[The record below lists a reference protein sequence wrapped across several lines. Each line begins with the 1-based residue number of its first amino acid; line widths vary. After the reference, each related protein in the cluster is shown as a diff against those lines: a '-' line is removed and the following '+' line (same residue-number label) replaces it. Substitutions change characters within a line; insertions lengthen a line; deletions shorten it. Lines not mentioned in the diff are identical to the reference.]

1 MDTSNPVIVGERTT
15 MGDFRNENLLLKRQD
30 YKLLQEL
37 VRDGQRVPPEKFSVE
52 QEEVEERLLK
62 ELEVSGV
69 MEGGKGE
76 VFVPMTA
83 VLEQVLV
90 SKYHPQ
96 GIRMDGAHVSVQRT
110 FPQRKR
116 IRQMVRALLAYNPN
130 AAAQIEKVTYS
141 GGTKRGFS
149 TRLKKWS
156 ERRPQ
161 MMIPILK
168 QWGFD
173 GFDVLKK
180 RMPFKSGALLD
191 WNQGLQDLVNKV
203 TINKTSG
210 AGPPFFQPKYRC
222 LDEINQAIE
231 EIAKHISEGK
241 CEQFFHEN
249 PEFILSECKN
259 KMDRYEIGKIQ
270 DKTRPYWSFSAPVSV
285 LISILCQDFCANLY
299 TFNTNKKSANAYG
312 FSYAHGGGKAMWDWM
327 QSTEEGEMKYVVYG
341 DDTKM
346 VWRKNGK
353 LYEVNPD
360 FEQMDGSID
369 RDTVKIT
376 VDWIYGAYSERH
388 GENSF
393 FRYICDLW
401 IMLACGSKFFVDG
414 KKVYQNQT
422 GLLTGVVGTTL
433 FDTVKSVLAYHLY
446 VHTKHDPFEKEKS
459 HDFFRN
465 MGLKVKDGT
474 WEPVFVMEEPEEGGY
489 ASEEKFLGARLIYIQ
504 GAKELEPVPYIDEE
518 DLVALVGNLRQ
529 QNLEKNTTL
538 LKRRLFDSAR
548 GYMITGAYHHPR
560 IWNSMTMIIEETP
573 SEIVVQRVQAGSGK
587 GEGPELDKMID
598 EDFEW
603 PSSDGYPTV
612 KFCKNV
618 YLSEGNTFQED
629 GLWTVAFP
637 DLKVHLKDFR
647 SKKERMPIGKV
658 KGTDWGDQQ
667 EFDELVEKG
676 QDLINPPER
685 VENNAVLTN
694 EKFRLPK
701 NFSVFRKLNMED
713 KMKKEARLWNI
724 VEVMEIVHHQFLNAA
739 LPYGGFY
746 ITTWMMGNGWFPTA
760 NGYWT
765 RDETQ
770 RAKHITSVWGYEEA
784 RAMAALDPDR
794 ERTRTVPSVP
804 KEVDLPAIRVVLIEP
819 DKMQE
824 TLGGIL
830 VDMYVPSSKMDVVS
844 WVSALFVTS
853 GNPLEVESEV
863 LCQSPARVKVS
874 ARVKGTG
881 FHLGYAVSTNK
892 SLAKVNL
899 YEALK
904 ERMLMLAER
913 VRNKM
918 EELNRM
924 ADEAIL
930 VPTLEST
937 MQDVRM
943 ENRNGVWVE
952 VAMDVDEEEG
962 DPRPLLPPVDPNYER
977 LAELEAELDLRV
989 YSMGMDM
996 ENDLE

>member
-1 MDTSNPVIVGERTT
+1 

-37 VRDGQRVPPEKFSVE
+37 VKDGHRVPPEKYLVE
-52 QEEVEERLLK
+52 KEEVEEKLLK

-69 MEGGKGE
+69 MEGGKGD
-76 VFVPMTA
+76 VIVPMEP

-116 IRQMVRALLAYNPN
+116 IRAMVRALLAYNPN

-141 GGTKRGFS
+141 GGTKRGFT

-161 MMIPILK
+161 MMVPVLK

-173 GFDVLKK
+173 GYDVLKK
-180 RMPFKSGALLD
+180 RMPFKSEGLLD
-191 WNQGLQDLVNKV
+191 WNQGLQDMVNKV

-222 LDEINQAIE
+222 LDEINKAID
-231 EIAKHISEGK
+231 EIAKSISEGK
-241 CEQFFHEN
+241 CEQFLHEN

-259 KMDRYEIGKIQ
+259 KMDRYEIGKIK

-285 LISILCQDFCANLY
+285 LISILCQDFCKNLY
-299 TFNTNKKSANAYG
+299 TFDKNARSANAYG

-327 QSTEEGEMKYVVYG
+327 QATKEGEMKFVVYG
-341 DDTKM
+341 DDTKL
-346 VWRKNGK
+346 VWRKNGR
-353 LYEVNPD
+353 LHEVNPD

-369 RDTVKIT
+369 KDTVKIT
-376 VDWIYGAYSERH
+376 VDWIYGAYVEQY
-388 GENSF
+388 GENKF
-393 FRYICDLW
+393 FRYVCDLW
-401 IMLACGSKFFVDG
+401 TSLACGSRFFVDG
-414 KKVYQNQT
+414 KKVYQNPT

-446 VHTKHDPFEKEKS
+446 VHTKQDPNEKEKS
-459 HDFFRN
+459 YEFFRN

-474 WEPVFVMEEPEEGGY
+474 WEPVFVMEEPEEGSY

-529 QNLEKNTTL
+529 QNLEKDTTL

-560 IWNSMTMIIEETP
+560 IWNSMALIIEETP
-573 SEIVVQRVQAGSGK
+573 NEIVVQRVQAGSGR
-587 GEGPELDKMID
+587 GERPELDKMID

-618 YLSEGNTFQED
+618 YLSEGNTFQEED
-629 GLWTVAFP
+629 LWTVAFP
-637 DLKVHLKDFR
+637 DLKIHLKNFR
-647 SKKERMPIGKV
+647 SKKERMPIGQV
-658 KGTDWGDQQ
+658 KAEQGWSDAQ
-667 EFDELVEKG
+667 EFDELVEKSE
-676 QDLINPPER
+676 DLINPPER
-685 VENNAVLTN
+685 VENVQVLTN

-701 NFSVFRKLNMED
+701 NFSVFRKLTLED
-713 KMKKEARLWNI
+713 KHKKESRLLSI
-724 VEVMEIVHHQFLNAA
+724 VEVMETVHHQFLNAA

-746 ITTWMMGNGWFPTA
+746 ITCWMIGNGWFPTA

-765 RDETQ
+765 QDESKK
-770 RAKHITSVWGYEEA
+770 AKHITSVWGYEET
-784 RAMAALDPDR
+784 RAMAALDPER
-794 ERTRTVPSVP
+794 EKTRTVPSVP
-804 KEVDLPAIRVVLIEP
+804 KEVDIPAIRVVLMEP
-819 DKMQE
+819 DLMQE
-824 TLGGIL
+824 KLGGIL
-830 VDMYVPSSKMDVVS
+830 PDMHMPSSKMDVVS

-853 GNPLEVESEV
+853 GVPLESGSEV
-863 LCQSPARVKVS
+863 LCQSPARVKISVWM
-874 ARVKGTG
+874 RGTPDQ
-881 FHLGYAVSTNK
+881 LGYAVSTNK
-892 SLAKVNL
+892 NMAKVSL

-904 ERMLMLAER
+904 ERLLMLAER
-913 VRNKM
+913 VRLRI
-918 EELNRM
+918 EELERQ
-924 ADEAIL
+924 ADEDL
-930 VPTLEST
+930 VESPQSHEVA
-937 MQDVRM
+937 MRA
-943 ENRNGVWVE
+943 EKRNGVWVNVPIPLE
-952 VAMDVDEEEG
+952 ELYGEPMDGSLV
-962 DPRPLLPPVDPNYER
+962 ER
-977 LAELEAELDLRV
+977 MYDELEPRFEELRLSDELDD
-989 YSMGMDM
+989 G
-996 ENDLE
+996 E